1 MSVVLTTKTI
11 KLGNKETIK
20 TRKEVRK
27 IRTWKLTERRI
38 GVTQWSLISA
48 VGAERGR
55 SRISNIYIS
64 LPCRFFI
71 AISNAPKQIGKC
83 IEVSKDFTLSS
94 IRRSSVTKFI
104 NCSDTGIYHQIQGGV
119 KRKNNCTKHEKEM
132 KYDMWAN
139 IKERG
144 NPGEEKNLGDGQSPT
159 LPHHPLGSP
168 LSQGMDPAMK
178 RKHGWTNLKRIE
190 TDCNGGFWKLASLAV
205 SQGLYRF
212 ISFIMVCNV
221 W

>member
-119 KRKNNCTKHEKEM
+119 KRKNNCTKHEKEI
-132 KYDMWAN
+132 KYNMWAN

-144 NPGEEKNLGDGQSPT
+144 NPGEEKKFWTRPIPHPTPPSPG
-159 LPHHPLGSP
+159 LPLISRYGS
-168 LSQGMDPAMK
+168 GNEKEARMDK
-178 RKHGWTNLKRIE
+178 LEKDWNGLQWWFLK
-190 TDCNGGFWKLASLAV
+190 TC
-205 SQGLYRF
+205 
-212 ISFIMVCNV
+212 
-221 W
+221 

>member
-27 IRTWKLTERRI
+27 IRTWKLTERRT
-38 GVTQWSLISA
+38 GATQWSLISA

-55 SRISNIYIS
+55 SRISNIYNL

-71 AISNAPKQIGKC
+71 AISNAPKQIGKR

-104 NCSDTGIYHQIQGGV
+104 NCSDTGICHQIQGGV
-119 KRKNNCTKHEKEM
+119 KRKNNCTKHEKEI
-132 KYDMWAN
+132 KYNMWAN

-144 NPGEEKNLGDGQSPT
+144 NPGEEKKFWRRPIPHPTPPSPG
-159 LPHHPLGSP
+159 LPLISRYR
-168 LSQGMDPAMK
+168 SSNQKEAQMDK
-178 RKHGWTNLKRIE
+178 LEKDWNGLQWWFLK
-190 TDCNGGFWKLASLAV
+190 TC
-205 SQGLYRF
+205 
-212 ISFIMVCNV
+212 
-221 W
+221 